1 VGLAEIVDVAK
12 VVPEPKAEERVVVV
26 GIKVE
31 IGLTEVELEIS
42 ECEDALVKTVEE
54 GLIDEVW
61 PVGDERASTSDES
74 K

>member
-1 VGLAEIVDVAK
+1 MGLAEIVDVAK

-26 GIKVE
+26 GIEVK
-31 IGLTEVELEIS
+31 IGLTEVELEIC
-42 ECEDALVKTVEE
+42 ECADARVKTVEG

>member
-26 GIKVE
+26 GIEVKT
-31 IGLTEVELEIS
+31 GLTEVELDIC
-42 ECEDALVKTVEE
+42 ECADTRVKTAEE